1 MSKLSIDQKTI
12 HDLFRGKRSDFLIP
26 DYQRPYAWEEDQL
39 GTLWDDIFD
48 FAIPGGN
55 AKAFDTDDEYFL
67 GPIVT
72 FRNDEGRLEII
83 DGQQRL
89 TTLMLLLRAFY
100 VKFEHMKDPESKS
113 TRERIAECIW
123 KTDEFGA
130 PDRDRLKID
139 SEVASDDDK
148 NEFLSILKTG
158 TVEAGQKSRYARA
171 YTFFSKKI
179 EDFVLTYPAYTPYL
193 ASRVLQNF
201 ILLPIEAESQRTALR
216 IFSTLNDRGLPLSD
230 ADIFKSQFYKYFS
243 DLGRRQEFVD
253 RWRSVEERSEQV
265 FARARSNPMDELF
278 TRYMYYVRATRGK
291 QETSTIALR
300 DFYEQ
305 DSYALLKSEETLKD
319 LESLLRFWER
329 VVRQEDFSAGV
340 LRRLCVLQQAPN
352 SMWTQF
358 TSVYYLHHRD
368 ENENLDDAAFER
380 FLSLMTAFI
389 WGYAVE
395 RPGVNALRSP
405 IYPEMVR
412 LVHDQPLTF
421 ENYLFDRQRIRELFL
436 NYRFSNNRPITKSM
450 LTWWAFQD
458 PEQVLLDPETR
469 IEVEH
474 IYPRRR
480 AEAERS
486 LSDRKSLEAL
496 GNKAFLEKSVNI
508 RASDY
513 RFEDKRK
520 YYEGFTSTNGKVHHG
535 TVNHELRA
543 LASTQSDFTE
553 ADIQARNTR
562 IIDGFMAFLDSHG
575 LMQD

>member
-1 MSKLSIDQKTI
+1 
-12 HDLFRGKRSDFLIP
+12 
-26 DYQRPYAWEEDQL
+26 
-39 GTLWDDIFD
+39 
-48 FAIPGGN
+48 
-55 AKAFDTDDEYFL
+55 
-67 GPIVT
+67 
-72 FRNDEGRLEII
+72 
-83 DGQQRL
+83 
-89 TTLMLLLRAFY
+89 
-100 VKFEHMKDPESKS
+100 
-113 TRERIAECIW
+113 
-123 KTDEFGA
+123 
-130 PDRDRLKID
+130 
-139 SEVASDDDK
+139 
-148 NEFLSILKTG
+148 
-158 TVEAGQKSRYARA
+158 
-171 YTFFSKKI
+171 
-179 EDFVLTYPAYTPYL
+179 
-193 ASRVLQNF
+193 
-201 ILLPIEAESQRTALR
+201 
-216 IFSTLNDRGLPLSD
+216 
-230 ADIFKSQFYKYFS
+230 
-243 DLGRRQEFVD
+243 
-253 RWRSVEERSEQV
+253 
-265 FARARSNPMDELF
+265 
-278 TRYMYYVRATRGK
+278 
-291 QETSTIALR
+291 
-300 DFYEQ
+300 
-305 DSYALLKSEETLKD
+305 
-319 LESLLRFWER
+319 
-329 VVRQEDFSAGV
+329 
-340 LRRLCVLQQAPN
+340 
-352 SMWTQF
+352 
-358 TSVYYLHHRD
+358 
-368 ENENLDDAAFER
+368 
-380 FLSLMTAFI
+380 MTAFI